1 MLQMIQHMIAGILAS
16 ATIIG
21 GGGVTITSTDV
32 ITPPGSVDPQNP
44 PGLAEFIEMVP
55 DAARIDCTIG
65 QYRAG
70 GEDGLVPDGPYWN
83 ESFSLA
89 AYDADGNLIGSMS
102 GSGALPEAE
111 NTITLNEYDADGNC
125 IRTTDY
131 QGDRVTHE
139 VISTYDAQGW
149 ALSSEFYQ
157 DGDMYL
163 TTECTYTPQA
173 DGTVQQRAVN
183 YARDGSVMSE
193 AVILL
198 DSAGN
203 PLHLENPLGD
213 RAITTDFT
221 YDEKGRVTLVVY
233 DYGAAVPSETRH
245 TYTDAADGSYTC
257 LTELYDN
264 GELLSRTEREY
275 DALGILMHEEER
287 SPDGELLREVTVHTL
302 QP

>member
-32 ITPPGSVDPQNP
+32 ITPPGSIDPQNP
-44 PGLAEFIEMVP
+44 PGLAEFIEKVP

-70 GEDGLVPDGPYWN
+70 GEDGLVPDGPYWS
-83 ESFSLA
+83 EYFDLR
-89 AYDADGNLIGSMS
+89 AYDADGNQIGWMP
-102 GSGALPEAE
+102 GSGASPD
-111 NTITLNEYDADGNC
+111 ITLYEYDADGN
-125 IRTTDY
+125 RTRAAEY
-131 QGDRVTHE
+131 RGDE
-139 VISTYDAQGW
+139 VISESVYTYDAQGRT
-149 ALSSEFYQ
+149 ASAASYQ
-157 DGDMYL
+157 DGELEYTDEY
-163 TTECTYTPQA
+163 TYTPQA
-173 DGTVQQRAVN
+173 DGTLLCTVTTLRA
-183 YARDGSVMSE
+183 DGTTSE
-193 AVILL
+193 
-198 DSAGN
+198 DSYVTDAAGN
-203 PLHLENPLGD
+203 PLHTELQLTSKT
-213 RAITTDFT
+213 ITTDFT

-233 DYGAAVPSETRH
+233 DYGAAVPSETYH

-287 SPDGELLREVTVHTL
+287 SPDGELLREVNVHTL
-302 QP
+302 KP